1 MIIYLI
7 SLEDDLKR
15 RSELAKRFPEAYPKM
30 HWIKAINGKKISAL
44 DYFNFTSKFCKKYQR
59 VLTPSE
65 VGCSLSHINAL
76 KNFLETGEEYALI
89 LEDDII
95 GSDETIDKLEY
106 FFKQYKFEGVCIC
119 SSQDMHGKQKYIL
132 AKPINNSSVYCI
144 STFSIEFFYQTSAYL
159 ISREAAK
166 LIISKQ
172 ENFMHYADAWSFFM
186 ESSNLYFLYTKQ
198 FEHPVDVAL
207 DSNIESER
215 SVFRLDENFFKRIL
229 EQGIF
234 WKVYNRIRNDTVAF
248 FLMLLGFKKI
258 K

>member
-7 SLEDDLKR
+7 SLEDDLNR
-15 RSELAKRFPEAYPKM
+15 RSELAKRFPETYPKM
-30 HWIKAINGKKISAL
+30 NWIKAINGKKIPAL
-44 DYFNFTSKFCKKYQR
+44 DYFNYTSKFCKKYQR

-76 KNFLETGEEYALI
+76 KNFLETNEKYALI
-89 LEDDII
+89 LEDDIL
-95 GSDETIDKLEY
+95 GEDETIDKLEC

-132 AKPINNSSVYCI
+132 AKPVNNSNVYCI
-144 STFSIEFFYQTSAYL
+144 SAFSIEFFYQTSAYL

-166 LIISKQ
+166 LIIWKQ
-172 ENFMHYADAWSFFM
+172 EHFMHYADAWSFFM
-186 ESSNLYFLYTKQ
+186 ESSNLEFLYTKE
-198 FEHPVDVAL
+198 FKHPVDVAL

-215 SVFRLDENFFKRIL
+215 SVFRLDENFFKRVL
-229 EQGIF
+229 EQGVF
-234 WKVYNRIRNDTVAF
+234 WKVYNRIRNDIISF
-248 FLMLLGFKKI
+248 ILILLGFKRI